1 MSPRHRVRWLVMVV
15 VLLVLGLGGSAAGWH
30 FWLRRPVGAGP
41 VRIDVSREAFAAAWT
56 EGEVFLVGM
65 GDSIT
70 AGFGA
75 SPGRSYFDR
84 LIRNPPGEFP
94 ELRGIALTSV
104 LPRLRSTNLSISGS
118 TSLQHEKAQLPRLA
132 RQPTNTFG
140 LVVMTTGGNDLIH
153 NYGQTPPVE
162 GSMFGATWDQAQTWV
177 QNFEARLERILNR
190 VEDSFPGGC
199 RIFIANIYDP
209 SDGTGDLRPVLLPRW
224 PDGLRLHAAYNQV
237 IHAVAQ
243 PRANVTVVDI
253 HRPFLG
259 HGIYCTQFWLPHYDR
274 ADPHHWYLENV
285 EDPNDRGYDAL
296 RRLFLNAIAKE
307 FAPGR

>member
-1 MSPRHRVRWLVMVV
+1 MSSRNRARWLGMAV
-15 VLLVLGLGGSAAGWH
+15 VLLVLGLVGIAVGWH
-30 FWLRRPVGAGP
+30 LWLRRPVGTGP
-41 VRIDVSREAFAAAWT
+41 VQIEVPREAFATAWT
-56 EGEVFLVGM
+56 EREVFVVGM

-75 SPGRSYFDR
+75 TPGRSYFDR
-84 LIRNPPGEFP
+84 LIRNPPEEFA
-94 ELRGIALTSV
+94 ELRGIALSMV
-104 LPRLRSTNLSISGS
+104 LPRLRFTNLSISGS

-132 RQPTNTFG
+132 LQTTNTLG

-162 GSMFGATWDQAQTWV
+162 GAMFGATWDQAQPWV
-177 QNFEARLERILNR
+177 RNFEARLERILNH
-190 VEDSFPGGC
+190 VEASFPGGS

-237 IHAVAQ
+237 IDAVA
-243 PRANVTVVDI
+243 RRRTHVTVVDI

-259 HGIYCTQFWLPHYDR
+259 HGIYCMQFWLPHYDR

-296 RRLFLNAIAKE
+296 RRLFLNAIVKE
-307 FAPGR
+307 FAPVR